1 MEIRI
6 RNTGEVMTDITF
18 RDTFRDRVLPA
29 QLTEEWLNGF
39 AGGCD
44 VVFEGP
50 QPTPDNRYQSVIRQG
65 VEEIE
70 GKWFT
75 KYVLVEPD
83 AEGKAAMD
91 ANRAEQTRLE
101 RNRLLSNCDWT
112 QVADSPVDKAA
123 WATYRQALRDITA
136 QSGFPW
142 SVEWPTQP

>member
-6 RNTGEVMTDITF
+6 RNTGEVMTEITF

-50 QPTPDNRYQSVIRQG
+50 QPSTENHYQFVSRQG

-83 AEGKAAMD
+83 AEGKAAAD
-91 ANRAEQTRLE
+91 ANQAEQTRLE

-136 QSGFPW
+136 QAGFPW